1 MQVDQY
7 VGGIEHAILHL
18 LYSRFFFHAMKKMGY
33 CEINEPFKNLL
44 TQGMV
49 LKDGAKMSKSLGNTV
64 DPSETIKIYG
74 ADTVRLFVL
83 FSAPVEKDLE
93 WSDDGIDGS
102 SRFIKRI
109 WKIIDENI
117 EHVEKYYDKSFEKIS
132 DIEKEFLI
140 KIHKTIEKVTND
152 IERIQFNTAIASMME
167 LLNLAY
173 KYKDSQNIDRKL
185 IGFFVYTFMILLN
198 PFMPHIAQELWSR
211 SKFKNEK
218 LDKIWILADSKII
231 NKDITKIAIQI
242 NGKTR
247 GVIEFNNKEITEDD
261 IIKKIKDVDSLYKYI
276 ENEKITKT
284 IYIKDKILNLII
296 K

>member
-1 MQVDQY
+1 MTKPL
-7 VGGIEHAILHL
+7 ILGPGTV
-18 LYSRFFFHAMKKMGY
+18 FQKKVWR
-33 CEINEPFKNLL
+33 EL
-44 TQGMV
+44 
-49 LKDGAKMSKSLGNTV
+49 SKIRKG
-64 DPSETIKIYG
+64 ETIKIYG

-173 KYKDSQNIDRKL
+173 KYKDSQNIDKKL